1 MTSTA
6 SSSIQTANPV
16 APLPKAVRWL
26 CSFQVMNGFNFTIVL
41 GTPMVLTA
49 KYLGAG
55 ETLIGAILA
64 MTPFLSVLQIFAG
77 RLADR
82 WGYQRMM
89 LAGSLPRYLA
99 LLLLVPL
106 PLLHGKTIGGWTIP
120 DALLLTLLTVLVFLY
135 AAIRILTFVGW
146 VPWLMQLIPE
156 AQRGRYFGW
165 DQTTV
170 CSGMF
175 VSLLAS
181 ACFLGNDPGGVPP
194 WKYAVLLG
202 SAFIAFGLSIRFL
215 KAVPCNQPDAEAG
228 KENLSWQEF
237 RGIARNVWAHAP
249 FRRMVRWMIIN
260 NLAWGAYGGF
270 TVVFM
275 RDELKIGEGYILGIS
290 GVMMLGIIISSMLWG
305 RFSDAFGSRPT
316 MRLAGAGQLVV
327 LSTWLLAAM
336 GMISL
341 SIPTLFLMNLGFGI
355 ITAAMT
361 VPFLKLYMVSFPQ
374 EEKTVAITMNTAIAS
389 IFAGIAPLAWGIILE
404 SLKHQSAF
412 ASGWLRPFTI
422 FFGVSMFLAILMQVA
437 LTRIKDPKAAST
449 LEMLGLLM
457 VDWPR
462 QRLSGLVNSLF
473 EPGAWKRP
481 GK

>member
-1 MTSTA
+1 MTPAAPSQLDPA
-6 SSSIQTANPV
+6 DPA
-16 APLPKAVRWL
+16 APLPWAVRWL
-26 CSFQVMNGFNFTIVL
+26 CAFQVMNGFNFTIVL

-55 ETLIGAILA
+55 ETLIGIILA
-64 MTPFLSVLQIFAG
+64 ITPFLSVLQIFAG

-89 LAGSLPRYLA
+89 LAGSLPRYLV

-106 PLLHGKTIGGWTIP
+106 PLLHGQAIGGWAVSDT
-120 DALLLTLLTVLVFLY
+120 LLLTLLVALVFLY
-135 AAIRILTFVGW
+135 AAIRILSFAGW
-146 VPWLMQLIPE
+146 VPWLLQLIPE

-175 VSLLAS
+175 FSLLA
-181 ACFLGNDPGGVPP
+181 AALFLGNDPNGVPS

-202 SAFIAFGLSIRFL
+202 SALIAFGLGIRFL
-215 KAVPCNQPDAEAG
+215 KAIPCPQPDPGAG
-228 KENLSWQEF
+228 NQDMGWQEF
-237 RGIARNVWAHAP
+237 QGVARTVWAHAP

-260 NLAWGAYGGF
+260 NLAWSAYGGF

-275 RDELKIGEGYILGIS
+275 RDELKIGEGHILGIS
-290 GVMMLGIIISSMLWG
+290 GVMMLGIILSSMLWG

-316 MRLAGAGQLVV
+316 MRLAGAGQLAV
-327 LSTWLLAAM
+327 LGIWLFAAM
-336 GMISL
+336 GRITL
-341 SIPTLFLMNLGFGI
+341 SVPTLFVLNLGFGI

-361 VPFLKLYMVSFPQ
+361 VPFLKLYMVSFPK

-389 IFAGIAPLAWGIILE
+389 IFAGIAPLAWGIVLE
-404 SLKHQSAF
+404 GLKHQSAF
-412 ASGWLRPFTI
+412 ASGWLRPFTL
-422 FFGVSMFLAILMQVA
+422 FFGVSALLVILMQVA
-437 LTRIKDPKAAST
+437 LTRIKDPKGLPT
-449 LEMLGLLM
+449 LELLGMLM

-473 EPGAWKRP
+473 EPEAGKRP
-481 GK
+481 EK